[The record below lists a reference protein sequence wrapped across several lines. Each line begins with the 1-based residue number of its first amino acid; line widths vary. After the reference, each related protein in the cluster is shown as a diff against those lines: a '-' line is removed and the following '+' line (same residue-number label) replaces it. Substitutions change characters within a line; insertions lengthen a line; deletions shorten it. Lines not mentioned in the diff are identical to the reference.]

1 MKRLAIFAVLF
12 SLLPACGG
20 EEPKKPD
27 AKEVKAEK
35 KPKKAAE
42 KKKPKPKKKA
52 PTAAALAPEE
62 PRTRAKDIPTY
73 EDYEDEAS
81 RTVAVENLEAELDR
95 LEAEIVGIPN

>member
-1 MKRLAIFAVLF
+1 MRRLAILAVMC

-20 EEPKKPD
+20 EEPKKPEK
-27 AKEVKAEK
+27 KEVKAEP
-35 KPKKAAE
+35 KPKKAEA
-42 KKKPKPKKKA
+42 KKKKPKKKA

-62 PRTRAKDIPTY
+62 PRTRAKPIPTP

-95 LEAEIVGIPN
+95 LEAEIVGVPN